1 MRFIEG
7 TLGGVPGKVFLHD
20 STLRQTVDLGSPAT
34 RVKALLRGFRIGHS
48 GSDHHFKN
56 LSIDL
61 NAGYANDPSQVEVTA
76 RVRMSDSSPTTD
88 GLSIGPELIDI
99 RVDFTLLVE

>member
-1 MRFIEG
+1 MIQG
-7 TLGGVPGKVFLHD
+7 TLGGVPGRVFLHD
-20 STLRQTVDLGSPAT
+20 STLREVVSVGAPAT
-34 RVKALLRGFRIGHS
+34 RVKALLRGFGIGHS
-48 GSDHHFKN
+48 GEDHHYKN

-99 RVDFTLLVE
+99 RVDYTLLVE

>member
-7 TLGGVPGKVFLHD
+7 TLGGTGTVFLHD
-20 STLRQTVDLGSPAT
+20 TTLRKTVSVGGPAT
-34 RVKALLRGFRIGHS
+34 RVKALLRGFNIGHS
-48 GSDHHFKN
+48 GSDHHYKN
-56 LSIDL
+56 LSVDL
-61 NAGYANDPSQVEVTA
+61 NAAYGNDPTQVEVTA